1 MHVRLRLSTRNRPK
15 VSALGRVVSPASRSI
30 GCAVFRVLE
39 HVVQAQSEGKT
50 PEQIQELFA
59 VKLSLAQVYSALAY
73 ADENREEIEAEYAE
87 HGPTFGEG
95 LRARDEYLK
104 KHTPGR

>member
-1 MHVRLRLSTRNRPK
+1 MATASKAIAYAHITKDPK
-15 VSALGRVVSPASRSI
+15 VCGGSACIDKTRIRVI
-30 GCAVFRVLE
+30 D
-39 HVVQAQSEGKT
+39 VVQAQSEGKT

-87 HGPTFGEG
+87 YERAYEEG
-95 LRARDEYLK
+95 VRARDEYLK
-104 KHTPGR
+104 KQTPGR